1 MTSDARSTE
10 APSQDRPLVLNGK
23 TIATAMRQEVGER
36 VEQLVAQGGRRPK
49 LVAVLVGEDP
59 ASQTYV
65 ASKAKACKAAG
76 MDGETLILPADTDD
90 ATLRGHLQRLNDD
103 DGVDGILL
111 QLPLPDHLEERPLL
125 EMIRPEKDVDGF
137 HPENVGRLWLDQDAL
152 TPATP
157 TGVIELLERY
167 DIDLKGK
174 HAVIIGRSHIVG
186 KPMAALLLRKNCTV
200 TICHSRTHDLVAEC
214 RRADI
219 LVAAIGRPGF
229 VTPDHVKEGAV
240 VIDVGINRL
249 TERSEVEA
257 LFPGHTKRLEGFDKR
272 GSSVVG
278 DVDYHRV
285 APISSAITPVPGGVG
300 RLTVAQLLVNTLRA
314 SVRRQ
319 GLQLEGL

>member
-1 MTSDARSTE
+1 MSSD
-10 APSQDRPLVLNGK
+10 SQPLVLNGK
-23 TIATAMRQEVGER
+23 AIAQAMRQEVGEQ
-36 VEQLVAQGGRRPK
+36 VTELVAQGGRRPK
-49 LVAVLVGEDP
+49 LVAVLVGDDP

-65 ASKAKACKAAG
+65 ASKAKACDAAG
-76 MDGETLILPADTDD
+76 MEGETLRLPADTDD
-90 ATLRGHLQRLNDD
+90 ATLRSQLQRLNDD
-103 DGVDGILL
+103 DQVDGILL

-125 EMIRPEKDVDGF
+125 EMILPEKDVDGF
-137 HPENVGRLWLDQDAL
+137 HPQNVGRLWLDQEAL

-167 DIDLKGK
+167 DIDLQGK

-200 TICHSRTHDLVAEC
+200 TICHSRTQDLEAEC

-229 VTPDHVKEGAV
+229 VTPRHVKEGAV
-240 VIDVGINRL
+240 VVDVGINRL
-249 TERSEVEA
+249 TERSQVEA
-257 LFPGHTKRLEGFDKR
+257 LFPGHSRRLAGFDKR

-278 DVDYHRV
+278 DVDYHHV
-285 APISSAITPVPGGVG
+285 APLVSAITPVPGGVG

-314 SVRRQ
+314 SLRRQ
-319 GLQLEGL
+319 GRTLGAP